1 MSWSRVAALRRR
13 SGLVAAAIALSLSG
27 LGAAA
32 QDASPKATP
41 EQVKKELD
49 AIKKSRPS
57 PIIPAMGTDDSNGET
72 LLRIDNTSSFNL
84 VVILSGP
91 TIERVELGAGHM
103 QTFQVKPGDY
113 EIGVVVLGNRK
124 MPAFYGKQTV
134 TEKLFF
140 RHQLVIPLV

>member
-1 MSWSRVAALRRR
+1 M
-13 SGLVAAAIALSLSG
+13 
-27 LGAAA
+27 AA
-32 QDASPKATP
+32 QDAPAAATP
-41 EQVKKELD
+41 EQIRKELD
-49 AIKKSRPS
+49 AIKKSKPL
-57 PIIPAMGTDDSNGET
+57 PIIAAMGTDDSNGET
-72 LLRIDNTSSFNL
+72 LLRVDNTSPFEL

-91 TIERVELGAGHM
+91 TMERIELGAGHM

-113 EIGVVVLGNRK
+113 EIAVSVIGRKK

>member
-1 MSWSRVAALRRR
+1 MR
-13 SGLVAAAIALSLSG
+13 GLTIAAAIVVCLSG

-41 EQVKKELD
+41 EQVRKELD
-49 AIKKSRPS
+49 AIKKNHPL
-57 PIIPAMGTDDSNGET
+57 PIIPAMGTDDSSGET
-72 LLRIDNTSSFNL
+72 LLRVDNVSPFNL

-91 TIERVELGAGHM
+91 TTERIELGAGHM

-113 EIGVVVLGNRK
+113 EIGVSVVGRKK
-124 MPAFYGKQTV
+124 MPSFYGKQTV

-140 RHQLVIPLV
+140 RHQIVVPFV